1 MPNPENL
8 IPARAGEIRN
18 PAGKPKGTRN
28 RSTIAKMVLSMRGEF
43 PEQVFEKLRQTYPDL
58 QKSADL
64 EFIATVMQVDKAI
77 NSQDTAAYNAAI
89 SSAYGAPTQSIDLNQ
104 DIIVEYIGPDEGIE

>member
-18 PAGKPKGTRN
+18 PTGKPKGTRN
-28 RSTIAKMVLSMRGEF
+28 RSTIARMVLSMRGEF
-43 PEQVFEKLRQTYPDL
+43 PDKIYEVLRETYPDL
-58 QKSADL
+58 PRFADL

-77 NSQDTAAYNAAI
+77 NGKDTAAYNAVI
-89 SSAYGAPTQSIDLNQ
+89 SSAYGNATQT
-104 DIIVEYIGPDEGIE
+104 VEMRIGTDAEEMEDEYVD